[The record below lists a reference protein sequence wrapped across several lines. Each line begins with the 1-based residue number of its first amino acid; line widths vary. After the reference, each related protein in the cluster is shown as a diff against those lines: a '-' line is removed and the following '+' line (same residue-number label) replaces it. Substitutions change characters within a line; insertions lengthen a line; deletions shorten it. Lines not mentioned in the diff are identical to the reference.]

1 MNRIRELRQLN
12 GLRQVDFAKELGIA
26 QSTLSTWESGRYEP
40 DSASLLKLAQ
50 YFNVSVDYLLGRDE
64 DTKKEPA
71 ANSGG
76 ELSGIDA
83 ELYELLMG
91 LPDDKLQDAM
101 NYVRYLKSL
110 SDNK

>member
-1 MNRIRELRQLN
+1 MTRIKDSRKIN
-12 GLRQVDFAKELGIA
+12 GLTQQELAAIVGVSRSTIA
-26 QSTLSTWESGRYEP
+26 MWETDKSQP
-40 DSASLLKLAQ
+40 DNDPLLKLAQ

-71 ANSGG
+71 ANTGG

-101 NYVRYLKSL
+101 RYVRYLKSL
-110 SDNK
+110 PDNE